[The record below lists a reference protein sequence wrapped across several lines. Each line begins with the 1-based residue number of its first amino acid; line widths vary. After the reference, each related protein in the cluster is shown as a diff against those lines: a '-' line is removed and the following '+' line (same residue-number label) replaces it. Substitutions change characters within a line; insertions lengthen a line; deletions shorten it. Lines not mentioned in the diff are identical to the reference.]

1 MGCPRVSRWVSEC
14 CSSAAKGF
22 YGCVLLASVLP
33 ASVVDAQ
40 LLQQQNLG
48 TRSQTSGSQTVSVP
62 VAPSSWDSTSR
73 RPESGTASYRGAARS
88 ANGPDHL
95 AFLGPDGLLPE
106 ERVAIA
112 VYKKCN
118 QGVVHISTKSRRL
131 DAFLRVTVS
140 QGSGSGS
147 IVDASGIVLT
157 NHHVIEDAREITV
170 NLYDGRSLPA
180 KIIGQ
185 DPPTDIA
192 VLKIEAGDTPLQT
205 IAISDAPIIEGQ
217 RIYAIGNPF
226 GLERTMGRGMISS
239 LNRVVASSENRTM
252 RSLIQLDADL
262 NQGNSGGPLL
272 NTRGDLIG
280 MNTAIMTAD
289 GDSSGV
295 GFAIPVSTI
304 QRIVPQLLRHGEV
317 LRPSLGITRV
327 YEKDDGQLLVV
338 SLEEGGPADQAGLK
352 GFQVV
357 IRKFQDGIYVYE
369 QSTVDP
375 SSADTILAV
384 DGQRVSSADDLLGSI
399 EGKQPG
405 DQVTLTIQRAGKQIQ
420 LPVVLGRS

>member
-1 MGCPRVSRWVSEC
+1 MRSSQVSRCVFKGCERAALLLIVC
-14 CSSAAKGF
+14 VCSASLAK
-22 YGCVLLASVLP
+22 
-33 ASVVDAQ
+33 AQ
-40 LLQQQNLG
+40 LLPQRNTARQS
-48 TRSQTSGSQTVSVP
+48 RSQSSLQSASDPATHSQ
-62 VAPSSWDSTSR
+62 WDQTSR
-73 RPESGTASYRGAARS
+73 KQLTAAASYRGAPQA
-88 ANGPDHL
+88 PQQHDHL

-147 IVDASGIVLT
+147 IIDTSGIVLT
-157 NHHVIEDAREITV
+157 NHHVIDGAREITV
-170 NLYDGRSLPA
+170 NLHDGRSLPA

-192 VLKIEAGDTPLQT
+192 LLKIEPGETPLQT

-239 LNRVVASSENRTM
+239 LNRAVASSENRTM

-304 QRIVPQLLRHGEV
+304 QRIVPQLLRHGQV

-327 YEKDDGQLLVV
+327 YEKEDGQLLVV
-338 SLEEGGPADQAGLK
+338 SLEEGGPADRAGLR

-357 IRKFQDGIYVYE
+357 IRKFQDGVYVYE

-384 DGQRVSSADDLLGSI
+384 DGQKVSSADDLLDSI

-405 DQVTLTIQRAGKQIQ
+405 DQVTLTIVRDGKQLQ
-420 LPVVLGRS
+420 LPIVLGRS